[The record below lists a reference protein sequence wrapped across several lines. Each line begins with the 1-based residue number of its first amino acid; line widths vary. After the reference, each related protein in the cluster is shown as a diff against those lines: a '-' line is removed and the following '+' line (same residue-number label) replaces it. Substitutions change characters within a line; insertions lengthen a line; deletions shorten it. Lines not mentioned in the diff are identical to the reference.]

1 MKKNFKIVV
10 INVNVLVVFFVCG
23 FLKNGIVL
31 LIVLIFVKEEE
42 LDEKVCKIKVI
53 EIFGIMVFGKVV
65 VFNGCVLV
73 IILNSLII
81 ISKVIIVIKLYI
93 GNIKNE
99 VDFFRFFK
107 FIKVINIIILIEIV
121 IWWLYNVGIVDIIVF
136 VFVEIE
142 MVIVSI

>member
-121 IWWLYNVGIVDIIVF
+121 I
-136 VFVEIE
+136 
-142 MVIVSI
+142 